1 MPPSSQPPGTTPP
14 ALPNNSGP
22 VVSPPQ
28 HGAYEFIVNPEKP
41 PRRPSFSLPGSP
53 IVRVVY
59 IAGTF
64 LVLLIVFN
72 IIKGQ
77 VGKSNFT
84 PYVGIAQEQ
93 QEMIHLVTNAGQ
105 QTNLSAATQNF
116 AATAQLSLTSSRDAT
131 AQYLANNHQKINAK
145 VINLKVSTAV
155 DDQLTNAATAGTY
168 DQSFQ
173 TIMKSRLTTYVSDL
187 KQTYQ
192 QTKGQRGHALLNDDY
207 NQAQLL
213 LIQLNLASSQP
224 Q

>member
-1 MPPSSQPPGTTPP
+1 M
-14 ALPNNSGP
+14 
-22 VVSPPQ
+22 
-28 HGAYEFIVNPEKP
+28 
-41 PRRPSFSLPGSP
+41 
-53 IVRVVY
+53 
-59 IAGTF
+59 
-64 LVLLIVFN
+64 LLIVFN